1 MPQTVSRSQPN
12 GKNKQAQASAV
23 LFSICNKPPERQ
35 ATASC
40 LAHRE
45 WNRLYTWE
53 NTAHWVAFF
62 NRIPGT
68 LLKSPVRSHLQVLW
82 AGLCL
87 RDRKGRRE
95 EYGSEEIW
103 KNECKLFLSGEG
115 RELSGTPVRRMSKVH
130 LFIPSSFVRCHS
142 LKNRAFWKH
151 STLISASLCH
161 TVSLFF
167 HTNMSAHTHTYT
179 DKEEEM
185 QMGLEQKCHNA
196 NTACK
201 IQHQHYRF

>member
-142 LKNRAFWKH
+142 LKTGLSENTAHLFLPA
-151 STLISASLCH
+151 SVTLPLC
-161 TVSLFF
+161 FF
-167 HTNMSAHTHTYT
+167 TQIWAHTHIHTQT
-179 DKEEEM
+179 KR
-185 QMGLEQKCHNA
+185 KR
-196 NTACK
+196 CK
-201 IQHQHYRF
+201 WV

>member
-1 MPQTVSRSQPN
+1 MAKT
-12 GKNKQAQASAV
+12 
-23 LFSICNKPPERQ
+23 NKPRLLQFYFPSATNHQSVKRLQAVWLVGNEIGFTLERTQ
-35 ATASC
+35 RTE
-40 LAHRE
+40 L
-45 WNRLYTWE
+45 L
-53 NTAHWVAFF
+53 FF

-103 KNECKLFLSGEG
+103 KKECKLCLSGEG

-142 LKNRAFWKH
+142 LKTGLSENTAHLFLPA
-151 STLISASLCH
+151 SVTLSLC
-161 TVSLFF
+161 FF
-167 HTNMSAHTHTYT
+167 T
-179 DKEEEM
+179 
-185 QMGLEQKCHNA
+185 Q
-196 NTACK
+196 
-201 IQHQHYRF
+201 I

>member
-12 GKNKQAQASAV
+12 GKNKQAQTSAV

-142 LKNRAFWKH
+142 LKTGLSENTAHLFLPA
-151 STLISASLCH
+151 SVTLSLCFSH
-161 TVSLFF
+161 KYER
-167 HTNMSAHTHTYT
+167 THTYIHRQRGR
-179 DKEEEM
+179 DANGFRAEM
-185 QMGLEQKCHNA
+185 PQ
-196 NTACK
+196 CK
-201 IQHQHYRF
+201 HSL

>member
-68 LLKSPVRSHLQVLW
+68 LLKSPVRSHLQVLC

-87 RDRKGRRE
+87 RDRKGKR
-95 EYGSEEIW
+95 EEIW
-103 KNECKLFLSGEG
+103 KKECKLCLSGEG

-130 LFIPSSFVRCHS
+130 LFIPSSSVRCHS
-142 LKNRAFWKH
+142 LKTGLSENTAHLFLPA
-151 STLISASLCH
+151 SVTLPLC
-161 TVSLFF
+161 FF
-167 HTNMSAHTHTYT
+167 TQIWAHTHIHTQT
-179 DKEEEM
+179 KR
-185 QMGLEQKCHNA
+185 KR
-196 NTACK
+196 CK
-201 IQHQHYRF
+201 WV